1 VARATAYRDLA
12 DRMVADI
19 GAGRYPV
26 GCRLPTD
33 AELCAETGLSRGTV
47 RRALGLVSDLGLISR
62 RPGDGS
68 RVIATAP
75 LDEYRPVF
83 VSTDDIVAASRR
95 TRIEPASVRD
105 VVADAA
111 LARRLRVRRG
121 SKWHLIE
128 GPRVRVAGDDTP
140 LCWSEHYVL
149 YGSRG
154 VEIIQRGSYTDA
166 EAAIGDIEQIVRAEP
181 LEASLAARLRT
192 DSRVALVVT
201 RRRRDADGRM
211 LAVSIHTHPAD
222 RHELRSVVRKK
233 GERLP

>member
-1 VARATAYRDLA
+1 VARATAYRELA
-12 DRMVADI
+12 DRLVADI
-19 GAGRYPV
+19 GAGRYPM

-75 LDEYRPVF
+75 LDEYQPLA
-83 VSTDDIVAASRR
+83 VSTDDIAAASRR
-95 TRIEPASVRD
+95 TRIEPATVRD

-111 LARRLRVRRG
+111 LAHRLRVRPG
-121 SKWHLIE
+121 SAWHLIE

-140 LCWSEHYVL
+140 LCWSEHYVP

-166 EAAIGDIEQIVRAEP
+166 EAALGDIEQVVSAEP

-201 RRRRDADGRM
+201 RRRRDTDGRM

>member
-1 VARATAYRDLA
+1 MARSTAYRDLA
-12 DRMVADI
+12 DRLVADI

-26 GCRLPTD
+26 GRRLPTD

-68 RVIATAP
+68 RVVATAP
-75 LDEYRPVF
+75 LDEYQPVA
-83 VSTDDIVAASRR
+83 VSTDDIVVLSRR
-95 TRIEPASVRD
+95 TRIEAAIVGD
-105 VVADAA
+105 VVADAV
-111 LARRLRVRRG
+111 LARRLRVPRG
-121 SKWHLIE
+121 SRWHLIE

-140 LCWSEHYVL
+140 LCWSEHYVT
-149 YGSRG
+149 YGSPG
-154 VEIIQRGSYTDA
+154 VEVIQRGSYTDA
-166 EAAIGDIEQIVRAEP
+166 EAAAGDIEQIVSAEP

-201 RRRRDADGRM
+201 RRRRDAGGRM
-211 LAVSIHTHPAD
+211 LSVSIHTHPAD
-222 RHELRSVVRKK
+222 RYELRTVVVRK

>member
-1 VARATAYRDLA
+1 VARSTAYRDLA
-12 DRMVADI
+12 DRLVADI
-19 GAGRYPV
+19 GAGHYPV

-33 AELCAETGLSRGTV
+33 AELCAENGLSRGTV
-47 RRALGLVSDLGLISR
+47 RRALGLVADLGLISR

-75 LDEYRPVF
+75 LDEYRPF
-83 VSTDDIVAASRR
+83 AVSTDDIVAISRR
-95 TRIEPASVRD
+95 TRIEPATVRD

-121 SKWHLIE
+121 STWHLIE
-128 GPRVRVAGDDTP
+128 GPRVRVAGADTP
-140 LCWSEHYVL
+140 LCWSEHYVP
-149 YGSRG
+149 YGSPG

-166 EAAIGDIEQIVRAEP
+166 EAAVGDIEQIVSAEP

-222 RHELRSVVRKK
+222 RYELRTVVRKT